1 MAGLGRGLGSL
12 LGESQKIKKERQ
24 KIEVAEEQAQESSSA
39 ESAAAVAKNSV
50 VNISIDKLKASIY
63 QPRKIFDEESLNEL
77 ADSIKEHGLLEPLI
91 VKKSEDIYEIICG
104 ERRFRACQL
113 ASLTEIPCLVRDDLD
128 SNGYALALIENI
140 QREDLNPLEMAEAF
154 KQMLE
159 ECQIS
164 QEELAKTLGKSR
176 STVTNIIRLNN
187 LQEDVKKMVVANQID
202 LGHAKVLLSIE
213 DLDLQLKAALYV
225 IKKSLNVRQTEELVK
240 NIKVNGFDETKNK
253 KVVFTS
259 EKFGEWEKKI
269 RLNLSGIKA
278 KFKATSDSKGKLTL
292 AYSSIEQLESLLNKL
307 SIDADV
313 RDLNVTPSLE
323 DNVEEDISTED
334 SAVDDIS
341 SKENISEEVVSEEVP
356 ADESVSEDIASDETA
371 VDSSSPEESVSEEI
385 AADEVAPEDASS
397 EEIAADEVTPEDA
410 VSEEVV
416 ADEVAPEEAV
426 SEEIAADE
434 VAPEESVSEEVAAD
448 EVAPEEAVSGEVA
461 ADEVAPEKAVSEEV
475 AADEVAPKEA
485 VSEEVAVDEVNP
497 EEAIQEEVASED
509 VSVED
514 LAASE
519 PAPEDGTEEV
529 ISEDVNIED
538 LMAEQSEEK

>member
-341 SKENISEEVVSEEVP
+341 SKENVSEEVVSEEVP

-385 AADEVAPEDASS
+385 AADEV
-397 EEIAADEVTPEDA
+397 TPEEA
-410 VSEEVV
+410 VSEEVA

-426 SEEIAADE
+426 SEEVAADE
-434 VAPEESVSEEVAAD
+434 VAPEKAVSEEVAAD

-461 ADEVAPEKAVSEEV
+461 ADEVAPE
-475 AADEVAPKEA
+475 EA
-485 VSEEVAVDEVNP
+485 V
-497 EEAIQEEVASED
+497 SED
-509 VSVED
+509 VSVEN

-538 LMAEQSEEK
+538 LMAEQSEKSENNTTSEN